1 MIALIYISQAL
12 QILGNNYFIDGS
24 VKALI
29 ELDSTSCFA
38 VTFIVSILITSCA
51 MIDNSHLANLKP
63 ERILCTMQRWHQVIH
78 NTKYSLSWRNI
89 ISDSSRKFTLI
100 FPWDFKFQAKKNY
113 SQEYWLSLRHLLFTY
128 VTYLLEVL
136 LWLAVTSASASM
148 STHYSFRFRGTRF
161 SKVSNKF
168 YTCTCISFN
177 DSTNIGTQ

>member
-51 MIDNSHLANLKP
+51 TIDNSHLANLKP

-78 NTKYSLSWRNI
+78 NTKYSLSWRKI

-113 SQEYWLSLRHLLFTY
+113 SQEYWLSLRFCCDWLSWVQALAWAHIILSGSGEHDLARFLINFIHVHVCHLMIQPTLAHNNSSVILFC
-128 VTYLLEVL
+128 
-136 LWLAVTSASASM
+136 
-148 STHYSFRFRGTRF
+148 F
-161 SKVSNKF
+161 
-168 YTCTCISFN
+168 
-177 DSTNIGTQ
+177 